1 MLWTNG
7 NNSNNKRAEKR
18 KWKSHTMRW
27 REKKYVAI
35 YLLCTANSRKMRIDE
50 NKLLART
57 ETNSILGMTM
67 LMTMTETIQSLAN
80 VEREREKKKLIVFIV
95 SSNLLMDKIGASKEN
110 QIKKVVVQVRSFH
123 RRMVFFWLRC
133 WCRSSNKRISE
144 YASLSPWPSH
154 SLSLPF
160 SVCNFDS

>member
-1 MLWTNG
+1 
-7 NNSNNKRAEKR
+7 
-18 KWKSHTMRW
+18 MRE

-67 LMTMTETIQSLAN
+67 LMTMIETIQSLASLAN
-80 VEREREKKKLIVFIV
+80 VEREKKKLIVFIV

-110 QIKKVVVQVRSFH
+110 QIKKVVVQVLSFH
-123 RRMVFFWLRC
+123 RRMFFFLSSVDVDHQIKDSANMLHYLGDRPTLFC
-133 WCRSSNKRISE
+133 SRSPCVISIRNSIFFFFFSFRPCSRI
-144 YASLSPWPSH
+144 H
-154 SLSLPF
+154 H
-160 SVCNFDS
+160 NFI